1 MSWLWHDSFL
11 YSRFKKQG
19 IVMGHRLSKIYTR
32 TGDAGTTGLG
42 DGSRVAKDDLR
53 IEALGDVDELNSSI
67 GLLRAQITLSD
78 LNAEYKAKWDKS
90 LSLIQHWLFDLGGEV
105 CIPNFN
111 LVQPVAI
118 EYLENDIDEMN
129 EALPMLKD
137 FILPAGSLACS
148 FAHQARSVCRRA
160 ERRLMAVHNRD
171 QNIQAPSLQ
180 LLNRLSDWLF
190 VASRTLQLQS
200 GGNEVLWQ
208 KNINDTI

>member
-1 MSWLWHDSFL
+1 
-11 YSRFKKQG
+11 
-19 IVMGHRLSKIYTR
+19 MGHRLSKIYTR
-32 TGDAGTTGLG
+32 TGDSGTTGLG

-67 GLLRAQITLSD
+67 GLLRSQIALSSIED
-78 LNAEYKAKWDKS
+78 KAAWDTS

-111 LVQPVAI
+111 LVQPVSI
-118 EYLENDIDEMN
+118 EFLENDIDRMN

-137 FILPAGSLACS
+137 FILPSGTLVCS

-190 VASRTLQLQS
+190 VASRTLQRAE
-200 GGNEVLWQ
+200 GGSEVLWQ

>member
-1 MSWLWHDSFL
+1 
-11 YSRFKKQG
+11 
-19 IVMGHRLSKIYTR
+19 MGHRLSKIYTR

-53 IEALGDVDELNSSI
+53 IHALGDVDELNSCI
-67 GLLRAQITLSD
+67 GVLRSHIAVSNIE
-78 LNAEYKAKWDKS
+78 NKAKWDKS

-111 LVQPVAI
+111 MVLPVSV
-118 EYLENDIDEMN
+118 EFLENEIDEMN

-137 FILPAGSLACS
+137 FILPAGTLACS
-148 FAHQARSVCRRA
+148 YAHQARSVCRRA
-160 ERRLMAVHNRD
+160 ERSLMTVQTRD
-171 QNIQAPSLQ
+171 QNIQATSLQ

-190 VASRTLQLQS
+190 VASRTLQRAE
-200 GGNEVLWQ
+200 GGTEVLWQ